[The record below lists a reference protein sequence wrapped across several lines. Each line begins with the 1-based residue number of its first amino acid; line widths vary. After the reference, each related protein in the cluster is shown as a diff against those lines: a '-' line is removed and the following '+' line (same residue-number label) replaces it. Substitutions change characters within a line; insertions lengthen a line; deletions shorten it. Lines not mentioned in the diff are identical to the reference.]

1 MDLLFLWKTKKGI
14 TITNGFQ
21 KILKESNHKPNK
33 IWVDKGSQFY
43 DRSMKSWIKNK
54 WHKNYWTRNK
64 GKSVI
69 AERFIRNLKNKVHK
83 SQNSIS
89 KYVYIDEYNNT
100 YHRTIRLKTVDVKS
114 YTCIDSSKEI
124 KDPKL
129 KIGGIIKISK
139 HKTIFQKAI
148 SQIGLKVF

>member
-1 MDLLFLWKTKKGI
+1 MDGLFLWKIKKGI

-64 GKSVI
+64 GKS
-69 AERFIRNLKNKVHK
+69 ENKVYK

-89 KYVYIDEYNNT
+89 KYVYIDENNNT
-100 YHRTIRLKTVDVKS
+100 YHKTIKLKTVDVKS
-114 YTCIDSSKEI
+114 YTCTDSSKEI